1 MTLPQWYIE
10 REEEARKMRRENAD
24 WEFINSLP
32 PRQRAAVLLFIE
44 LGALRLAQRMS
55 GLPLEEFI
63 ELLRRAR
70 VWIP

>member
-1 MTLPQWYIE
+1 
-10 REEEARKMRRENAD
+10 
-24 WEFINSLP
+24 
-32 PRQRAAVLLFIE
+32 
-44 LGALRLAQRMS
+44 LRLAQRIS